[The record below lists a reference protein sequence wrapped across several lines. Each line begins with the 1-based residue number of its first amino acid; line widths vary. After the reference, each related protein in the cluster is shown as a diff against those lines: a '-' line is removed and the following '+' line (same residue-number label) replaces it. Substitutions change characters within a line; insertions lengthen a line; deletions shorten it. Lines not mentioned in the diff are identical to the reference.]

1 MQLEGVGLAL
11 VIGCG
16 LCLLLIAASIVLPI
30 LSVVIDAFTTLFE
43 LASGLLGGGP
53 IGCIG
58 CLVLMAG
65 CGGAL
70 FLIYVI
76 TTASSQP

>member
-1 MQLEGVGLAL
+1 MELEGAGLAIAL
-11 VIGCG
+11 GCG
-16 LCLLLIAASIVLPI
+16 LCLLIIAASIVLPI
-30 LSVVIDAFTTLFE
+30 LSTVIDVFTTIFE

-58 CLVLMAG
+58 CLVLAAG

-70 FLIYVI
+70 FLIYVVFS
-76 TTASSQP
+76 AAPR